1 MSHKKTPSRCLVID
15 ASLAQAAGGFQ
26 TTSPRG
32 KLCREFLMSV
42 RGICHRLAWGPR
54 LREEWTRHRSVF
66 ATTWLTSMQN
76 LRKLRTVAD
85 SPGHELLSQFVAEVS
100 DRSLR
105 AIIEKDAHLLVA
117 ALETDQRIAS
127 LDDAVRGH
135 LASLSERHTQLGAIC
150 WVNPCVEAERAVKWL
165 ESGAPADASRQ
176 LRNYRT

>member
-1 MSHKKTPSRCLVID
+1 MSHKRIRSRCLVLD
-15 ASLAQAAGGFQ
+15 ASLARAAGGYQ
-26 TTSPRG
+26 TISPRG
-32 KLCREFLMSV
+32 RLCREFLMSV

-85 SPGHELLSQFVAEVS
+85 SPGSELLSQFVAGVS
-100 DRSLR
+100 DRSLQ

-117 ALETDQRIAS
+117 ALESDRRIAS
-127 LDDAVRGH
+127 LDDTVRGH
-135 LASLSERHTQLGAIC
+135 LASLSVRDAQLGTLC
-150 WVNPCVEAERAVKWL
+150 WVNPCVETEQAVKWL

-176 LRNYRT
+176 LRNYRK